1 MQAAQRWL
9 ELLVHMELSANRPEL
24 QFSLYEAGLPRG
36 FFLILTGAAQLRLT
50 KFSQRYNSKMDNV

>member
-1 MQAAQRWL
+1 M
-9 ELLVHMELSANRPEL
+9 HMELSANRPEL